1 MTKAAEL
8 AKMGEVLTNS
18 QIGGRRN
25 IVING
30 AMKVAQRSDGV
41 TGIGA
46 SGGYFTVDRYKTII
60 SGTSGRFTMS
70 QETITDLA
78 GFGNA
83 LKINCTTADTSVAS
97 GEYYILSQLF
107 EGQDVQQLKKGTS
120 DAEKVTV
127 SFYVKGNASA
137 TYSLE
142 LEDTDNGR
150 RNSQTFAVTTSWNR
164 VSLTFNG
171 DTTGTLNNDN
181 ANSFNINFWLH
192 AGSDFTGGT
201 FSNNSWGTGTN
212 TRASS
217 SQTSIFDSTDRTF
230 FLTGVQM
237 EGGSQ
242 ATPFEHRSYGE
253 ERQLCYRYY
262 YRTPDSVAGGH
273 GANET
278 FPCVGNMDGTQTGAF
293 MFIFPVPMRAA
304 PTAIE
309 QSGTSSDY
317 SIRVTSDSNGSTGPT
332 AGGFTSEKALVNLI
346 SNSASF
352 TSGDGA
358 FMRMEDTDAFIA
370 FSADLQERLVKT
382 YKVDYTLEDGTQMY
396 GKVDNDDKIRLHAT
410 DKNPD
415 FQEWLKANK
424 DNLPSDIQ
432 AKVNDGSL
440 VIESK

>member
-8 AKMGEVLTNS
+8 AKMGEVITNG
-18 QIGGRRN
+18 QVGGRRN

-217 SQTSIFDSTDRTF
+217 SQTSIFDSTDRQF
-230 FLTGVQM
+230 FLTGLQM
-237 EGGSQ
+237 ELGT
-242 ATPFEHRSYGE
+242 ATPFEHRSFGE
-253 ERQLCYRYY
+253 ELALCQRYCNALMNYGAGDVGTNRAYNSAYTGSYSFVRLY
-262 YRTPDSVAGGH
+262 YPQMRT
-273 GANET
+273 E
-278 FPCVGNMDGTQTGAF
+278 
-293 MFIFPVPMRAA
+293 
-304 PTAIE
+304 PTATY
-309 QSGTSSDY
+309 GTSTTVDGSDF
-317 SIRVTSDSNGSTGPT
+317 SSNGLLQLLASSSNWRIYDVILE
-332 AGGFTSEKALVNLI
+332 SEL
-346 SNSASF
+346 
-352 TSGDGA
+352 
-358 FMRMEDTDAFIA
+358 
-370 FSADLQERLVKT
+370 
-382 YKVDYTLEDGTQMY
+382 
-396 GKVDNDDKIRLHAT
+396 
-410 DKNPD
+410 
-415 FQEWLKANK
+415 
-424 DNLPSDIQ
+424 
-432 AKVNDGSL
+432 
-440 VIESK
+440 

>member
-1 MTKAAEL
+1 
-8 AKMGEVLTNS
+8 MGEVLTNS

-25 IVING
+25 IAYNG
-30 AMKVAQRSDGV
+30 AMQVAQRSDGV

-46 SGGYFTVDRYKTII
+46 SSGYFTVDRYKTII
-60 SGTSGRFTMS
+60 SGTAGRFTMS

-164 VSLTFNG
+164 VSLTFNA

-201 FSNNSWGTGTN
+201 FSDNSWGTGTN

-217 SQTSIFDSTDRTF
+217 SQTSIFDSTDREF
-230 FLTGVQM
+230 FLTGLQM
-237 EGGSQ
+237 EIGSV
-242 ATPFEHRSYGE
+242 ATPFEHRSFGE
-253 ERQLCYRYY
+253 ELALCQRYFYELVSGFNKSFAMGAY
-262 YRTPDSVAGGH
+262 YTANLITSDIRFPVTMRATPSVTIATGANYYVAYGGAQGDSFNTFTAVQRASPNGAALDCTNEGVSGTQGH
-273 GANET
+273 GCNLS
-278 FPCVGNMDGTQTGAF
+278 TQNA
-293 MFIFPVPMRAA
+293 
-304 PTAIE
+304 
-309 QSGTSSDY
+309 SS
-317 SIRVTSDSNGSTGPT
+317 SIV
-332 AGGFTSEKALVNLI
+332 A
-346 SNSASF
+346 
-352 TSGDGA
+352 
-358 FMRMEDTDAFIA
+358 DAE
-370 FSADLQERLVKT
+370 L
-382 YKVDYTLEDGTQMY
+382 
-396 GKVDNDDKIRLHAT
+396 
-410 DKNPD
+410 
-415 FQEWLKANK
+415 
-424 DNLPSDIQ
+424 
-432 AKVNDGSL
+432 
-440 VIESK
+440 

>member
-25 IVING
+25 IAYNG
-30 AMKVAQRSDGV
+30 AMQVAQRSDGV

-46 SGGYFTVDRYKTII
+46 SSGYFTVDRYKTII
-60 SGTSGRFTMS
+60 SGTAGRFTMS

-150 RNSQTFAVTTSWNR
+150 RNSQTFAVTSSWSR
-164 VSLTFNG
+164 VSLTFNA

-181 ANSFNINFWLH
+181 ANSLNINFWLH

-201 FSNNSWGTGTN
+201 FSDNSWGTGTN

-217 SQTSIFDSTDRTF
+217 SQTSIFDSTDREF
-230 FLTGVQM
+230 FLTGLQM
-237 EGGSQ
+237 EIGSV
-242 ATPFEHRSYGE
+242 ATPFEHRSFGE
-253 ERQLCYRYY
+253 ELMLCQRYHYRI
-262 YRTPDSVAGGH
+262 
-273 GANET
+273 
-278 FPCVGNMDGTQTGAF
+278 VGNEVNNASDGGFAVATNWDGTYH
-293 MFIFPVPMRAA
+293 FITLDFPVQMRAGPSFSFGA
-304 PTAIE
+304 ALSDFLILTA
-309 QSGTSSDY
+309 
-317 SIRVTSDSNGSTGPT
+317 GSTATPT
-332 AGGFTSEKALVNLI
+332 GFSINGASKQRCELSLAKSGGFGSQG
-346 SNSASF
+346 NSGWIRIVDH
-352 TSGDGA
+352 TNG
-358 FMRMEDTDAFIA
+358 FIA
-370 FSADLQERLVKT
+370 FDSEL
-382 YKVDYTLEDGTQMY
+382 
-396 GKVDNDDKIRLHAT
+396 
-410 DKNPD
+410 
-415 FQEWLKANK
+415 
-424 DNLPSDIQ
+424 
-432 AKVNDGSL
+432 
-440 VIESK
+440 

>member
-217 SQTSIFDSTDRTF
+217 SQTSIFDSTDRQF
-230 FLTGVQM
+230 FLTGLQM
-237 EGGSQ
+237 ELGT
-242 ATPFEHRSYGE
+242 ATPFEHRSFGE
-253 ERQLCYRYY
+253 ELALCQRYCNALMNYGAGDVGTNRAYNSAYTGSYSFVRLY
-262 YRTPDSVAGGH
+262 YPQMRT
-273 GANET
+273 E
-278 FPCVGNMDGTQTGAF
+278 
-293 MFIFPVPMRAA
+293 
-304 PTAIE
+304 PTATY
-309 QSGTSSDY
+309 GTSTTVDGSDF
-317 SIRVTSDSNGSTGPT
+317 SSNGLLQLLASSSNWRIYDVILE
-332 AGGFTSEKALVNLI
+332 SEL
-346 SNSASF
+346 
-352 TSGDGA
+352 
-358 FMRMEDTDAFIA
+358 
-370 FSADLQERLVKT
+370 
-382 YKVDYTLEDGTQMY
+382 
-396 GKVDNDDKIRLHAT
+396 
-410 DKNPD
+410 
-415 FQEWLKANK
+415 
-424 DNLPSDIQ
+424 
-432 AKVNDGSL
+432 
-440 VIESK
+440 

>member
-8 AKMGEVLTNS
+8 AKMGEVITNG
-18 QIGGRRN
+18 QVGGRRN

-217 SQTSIFDSTDRTF
+217 SQTSIFDSTDRQF
-230 FLTGVQM
+230 FLTGLQM
-237 EGGSQ
+237 ELGT
-242 ATPFEHRSYGE
+242 ATPFEHRSFGE
-253 ERQLCYRYY
+253 ELELCQRYY
-262 YRTPDSVAGGH
+262 FRINPTDSYQRYCYMSYTTATAAEGVLNFPTRMRTEPSFE
-273 GANET
+273 NT
-278 FPCVGNMDGTQTGAF
+278 
-293 MFIFPVPMRAA
+293 
-304 PTAIE
+304 
-309 QSGTSSDY
+309 GTSTNYAIYIQGNVRAISSSL
-317 SIRVTSDSNGSTGPT
+317 SIG
-332 AGGFTSEKALVNLI
+332 AA
-346 SNSASF
+346 
-352 TSGDGA
+352 SGDDRITLTGNTSSG
-358 FMRMEDTDAFIA
+358 DTGVVGQFLANNNTSAFIA
-370 FSADLQERLVKT
+370 FSAEL
-382 YKVDYTLEDGTQMY
+382 
-396 GKVDNDDKIRLHAT
+396 
-410 DKNPD
+410 
-415 FQEWLKANK
+415 
-424 DNLPSDIQ
+424 
-432 AKVNDGSL
+432 
-440 VIESK
+440 